1 MATRPS
7 RGSASQTSTYG
18 SIWLVVLLDLT
29 WATALSTQFVGARLG
44 YHRHLGAW
52 LFRAPAAAHMW
63 FGLGSVACVTAA
75 LAMLLTV
82 RWRWVALLFAFLS
95 VSALV
100 IRNGPIYAPTRVFLW
115 YAAYRGIAVYAPIFH
130 AAWLILA
137 GASFMLVV
145 ATWRLMRAAAM
156 PRAPSDP
163 QRDPSRGA
171 GGPSDM
177 RPGGHAASAVRTPR
191 RTLAPARRRRS
202 QVPPI

>member
-1 MATRPS
+1 
-7 RGSASQTSTYG
+7 
-18 SIWLVVLLDLT
+18 
-29 WATALSTQFVGARLG
+29 
-44 YHRHLGAW
+44 
-52 LFRAPAAAHMW
+52 MW

-177 RPGGHAASAVRTPR
+177 RPGGHAASAVRTPASDAGSR
-191 RTLAPARRRRS
+191 SAPAKS
-202 QVPPI
+202 GAADLSVNGPYTVDCIISTTPG